1 VNTLILTHRLPY
13 APNRG
18 DRIRAFHII
27 NSLATRGRVHVVSLV
42 HDRAEEAE
50 ADTLRR
56 LGIGVSTALV
66 SRRRN
71 ALRAVGCAFNST
83 PLTHVLLDAPE
94 IQRAIAEAL
103 RAQTPDVVLA
113 YCSGVAPLAM
123 SGPLAAFPLIL
134 DLVDVDSAKWANY
147 AATSRSPRRWV
158 FSREARCLSHFE
170 AAAARAAFA
179 TTVVNERERQT
190 LRKTCPEARVHVVQN
205 GVDVASLT
213 PREPPSEEN
222 RVIFAGVFNYAPNVE
237 AALWFASEVW
247 PRVLAALPDARLTLA
262 GSHPTAAIRRLARTD
277 STIEVTGSVPD
288 MRPYLWRSAMAVAP
302 IFQAHGVQNKVLEA
316 AAAGLPSAVTTAV
329 WDGLPAEVLP
339 ACFRA
344 DGVDAFARGVID
356 CLALGPDERRRIAVR
371 ADLGR
376 LSWPERLAP
385 LLNLVEEAA
394 TSGVRRQFA

>member
-113 YCSGVAPLAM
+113 YCSR
-123 SGPLAAFPLIL
+123 SG
-134 DLVDVDSAKWANY
+134 
-147 AATSRSPRRWV
+147 
-158 FSREARCLSHFE
+158 
-170 AAAARAAFA
+170 
-179 TTVVNERERQT
+179 
-190 LRKTCPEARVHVVQN
+190 
-205 GVDVASLT
+205 
-213 PREPPSEEN
+213 
-222 RVIFAGVFNYAPNVE
+222 
-237 AALWFASEVW
+237 
-247 PRVLAALPDARLTLA
+247 
-262 GSHPTAAIRRLARTD
+262 
-277 STIEVTGSVPD
+277 
-288 MRPYLWRSAMAVAP
+288 
-302 IFQAHGVQNKVLEA
+302 
-316 AAAGLPSAVTTAV
+316 
-329 WDGLPAEVLP
+329 
-339 ACFRA
+339 
-344 DGVDAFARGVID
+344 
-356 CLALGPDERRRIAVR
+356 
-371 ADLGR
+371 
-376 LSWPERLAP
+376 
-385 LLNLVEEAA
+385 
-394 TSGVRRQFA
+394 